1 MRRPFPHHALWTV
14 LLCTAFATALAAPTP
29 IATDT
34 KPAQAKDA
42 KATRQPLLTP
52 LAWLEGCWGGS
63 VNKRDFREQWLP
75 LQGDVMI
82 GASQTAGQGKTLDYE
97 FLRLEPRA
105 DGVYYVALSSGQKE
119 TAFRLTGKTA
129 DGSAEIFTFERSED
143 DFPKRIIYRRA
154 TEGWLYAEVQGNVQG
169 QDKKVIYPMRRLD
182 CQTGEVIRK

>member
-1 MRRPFPHHALWTV
+1 MVVHAQTP
-14 LLCTAFATALAAPTP
+14 TATEN
-29 IATDT
+29 
-34 KPAQAKDA
+34 KPAQAKEA
-42 KATRQPLLTP
+42 KASGQPLLTP

-105 DGVYYVALSSGQKE
+105 DGVYYVALSSGKKE
-119 TAFRLTGKTA
+119 TSFRLTGKTA
-129 DGSAEIFTFERSED
+129 DGPDEIFTFERSED
-143 DFPKRIIYRRA
+143 DFPKRIVYRRA

-169 QDKKVIYPMRRLD
+169 QDKKVIYPMRRID
-182 CQTGEVIRK
+182 CQTSEVIRK